1 MAFLSRLSPW
11 SALTDLER
19 QMDSLMKGVFGTGG
33 FEALRPQRTGG
44 AWVPAVDVF
53 SREADLVVRAELPGV
68 DPEKDVDIT
77 VTDGV
82 LRIRGQRRSEH
93 RDERENYFR
102 METTYGSFERS
113 IPLPEGVDVEGIKAT
128 HRNGVLEVVVP
139 GAAQIAP
146 AKRIPVQV
154 EGGAAQP
161 AIEAQAGEAAP
172 AEKAEGASAG
182 ESQAA

>member
-1 MAFLSRLSPW
+1 MALLSRLSPW

-19 QMDSLMKGVFGTGG
+19 QMDQLVKGMFGTTG
-33 FEALRPQRTGG
+33 FDAFRPQLNGN

-53 SREADLVVRAELPGV
+53 SRDTDLVIRAELPGV

-77 VTDGV
+77 VADGM
-82 LRIRGQRRSEH
+82 LHIRGQRQSEH
-93 RDERENYFR
+93 RDERKNYFR

-113 IPLPEGVDVEGIKAT
+113 IPLPEGVAIDDIKAT

-146 AKRIPVQV
+146 AKRIPVHV
-154 EGGAAQP
+154 EGGTAQP
-161 AIEAQAGEAAP
+161 AIEAQSG
-172 AEKAEGASAG
+172 EGASAEQG
-182 ESQAA
+182 EDAQAEQK